1 MINIF
6 YPLEI
11 DYFNNFYEQSSNLS
25 SKALVSTPISKNW
38 NELKNDVHRIVSS
51 QSKIKTM
58 INLDVTM
65 LILLS
70 GLLLSIL
77 ADHEFAQIA
86 ISDILR
92 SALRKEVYVIFI
104 VFKLI
109 FLLQIRLD
117 LKLFA
122 IVGLKA

>member
-25 SKALVSTPISKNW
+25 SKAFVSTPISKNW